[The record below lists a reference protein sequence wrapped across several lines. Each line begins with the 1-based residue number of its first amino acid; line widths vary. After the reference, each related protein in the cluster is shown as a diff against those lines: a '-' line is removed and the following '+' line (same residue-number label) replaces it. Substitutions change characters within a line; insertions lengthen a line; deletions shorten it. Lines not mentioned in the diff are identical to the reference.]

1 MVLLMSGIIRT
12 GPTGSRKTV
21 NCSSYST
28 KFSLII
34 VMLTHRTVLIGSNGL
49 KTRGTP
55 FKLTKSLPENV
66 IKSKY
71 VHVCVCIHVYKHPQQ
86 KHRIRVKEI

>member
-1 MVLLMSGIIRT
+1 MVLLMPGIIRA

-34 VMLTHRTVLIGSNGL
+34 VMLTHRVVLIGSNGL
-49 KTRGTP
+49 KTRRTP
-55 FKLTKSLPENV
+55 FKLTKLLPENA
-66 IKSKY
+66 I
-71 VHVCVCIHVYKHPQQ
+71 VHVCVCVCVHVYKHPQQ
-86 KHRIRVKEI
+86 KHRLRVKEI